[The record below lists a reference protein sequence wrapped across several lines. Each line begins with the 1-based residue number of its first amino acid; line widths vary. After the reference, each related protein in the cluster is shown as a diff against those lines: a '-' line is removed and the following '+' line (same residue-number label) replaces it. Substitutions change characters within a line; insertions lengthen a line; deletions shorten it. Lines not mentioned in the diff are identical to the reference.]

1 MKSPITEK
9 HTKSIVGT
17 LDINPDTNIMTM
29 ELDEL
34 GNANLADL
42 FAKFN
47 GQHVT
52 ININLK
58 SEPEE

>member
-9 HTKSIVGT
+9 HTKSILGT
-17 LDINPDTNIMTM
+17 LNTNDMSI
-29 ELDEL
+29 ELEEL
-34 GNANLADL
+34 GVQNLSDL

-47 GQHVT
+47 GQYVT
-52 ININLK
+52 INISLK